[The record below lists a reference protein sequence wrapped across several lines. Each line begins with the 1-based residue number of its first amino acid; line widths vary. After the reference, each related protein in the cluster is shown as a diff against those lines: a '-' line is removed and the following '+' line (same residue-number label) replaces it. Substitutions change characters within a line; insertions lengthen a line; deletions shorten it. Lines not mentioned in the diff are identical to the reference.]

1 MPSAPKLT
9 LVVTN
14 DLIGDQRLHRIAST
28 LQASGY
34 DVKVLGRQKPGSR
47 ALPERPYQQHR
58 LRLPFV
64 RGVAFYL
71 SFNLALIWYLLRH
84 PGDIITA
91 NDLDTLPGC
100 FLAARLRGRRLVY
113 DSHEYFTE
121 VPELVG
127 RPRVRWVWLT
137 LERLLFPRLQT
148 IYTVNGS
155 LARLYRERYGKPV
168 QVIRNVPFA
177 REGSPKAR
185 ATPII
190 LYQGALN
197 VGRGIELMIDAMAHL
212 PKHTLWIVG
221 SGDVEGALRTQAQLA
236 PWRDRI
242 VFHGFVP
249 PEELAELTPQAGLGL
264 SLEADLGAN
273 YHYASPNK
281 VYDYL
286 QARLPVLVSDLPEMR
301 AVVEQHGVGG
311 ILPLDQRS
319 PEALAE
325 RIRQIVDDPSAY
337 ARYSEAADQAA
348 RILNWEAEREAL
360 LAIYQGGV
368 SAG

>member
-34 DVKVLGRQKPGSR
+34 DVMVLGRQKPNSR
-47 ALPERPYQQHR
+47 PLPTRPYRQHR

-64 RGVAFYL
+64 QGIAFYL
-71 SFNLALIWYLLRH
+71 SFNLVLAWYLLRH
-84 PGDIITA
+84 PGQVITA

-100 FLAARLRGRRLVY
+100 FLAARLRRRRLVY

-127 RPRVRWVWLT
+127 RPPIRRVWLT

-148 IYTVNGS
+148 IYTVNAS
-155 LARLYRERYGKPV
+155 LARLYQERYGKPV
-168 QVIRNVPFA
+168 KVIRNVPFPRDLA
-177 REGSPKAR
+177 PKTQA
-185 ATPII
+185 APIV

-197 VGRGIELMIDAMAHL
+197 LGRGIELMIDAMAHL
-212 PKHTLWIVG
+212 PGYTLWIVG
-221 SGDVEGALRTQAQLA
+221 SGDVEDELRTQGQLA

-242 VFHGFVP
+242 VFHGFLP
-249 PEELAELTPQAGLGL
+249 PDELALLTAKAGLGL

-301 AVVEQHGVGG
+301 AVVETYQVGG
-311 ILPLDQRS
+311 ILPLDQRN

-325 RIRQIVDDPSAY
+325 RIRRIMDDPVRY
-337 ARYSEAADQAA
+337 ASYSQAADQAA
-348 RILNWEAEREAL
+348 RALNWEAEREAL
-360 LAIYQGGV
+360 LAIYQE
-368 SAG
+368 

>member
-1 MPSAPKLT
+1 MPSAPQLT

-34 DVKVLGRQKPGSR
+34 EVMVLGRQKPNSR
-47 ALPERPYQQHR
+47 PLPTRPYRQHR
-58 LRLPFV
+58 LRLPFG

-71 SFNLALIWYLLRH
+71 SFNLALTWYLLRH
-84 PGDIITA
+84 PGQIITA

-127 RPRVRWVWLT
+127 RPHIRRVWLT
-137 LERLLFPRLQT
+137 LERLLFPHLET
-148 IYTVNGS
+148 IYTVNAS
-155 LARLYRERYGKPV
+155 LARLYHERYGKPV
-168 QVIRNVPFA
+168 KVIRNLPFA
-177 REGSPKAR
+177 REIAPKSQAS
-185 ATPII
+185 PII

-197 VGRGIELMIDAMAHL
+197 LGRGIELMIDAMAHL
-212 PKHTLWIVG
+212 PEYTLWIVG
-221 SGDVEGALRTQAQLA
+221 SGDVEDELRTQAQLA
-236 PWRDRI
+236 PWRDHI

-249 PEELAELTPQAGLGL
+249 PEELALLTAQAGLGL

-286 QARLPVLVSDLPEMR
+286 QARIPVLVSDLPEMR
-301 AVVEQHGVGG
+301 AVVETYRVGG
-311 ILPLDQRS
+311 ILPLDQRN

-325 RIRQIVDDPSAY
+325 HIRQLMHDP
-337 ARYSEAADQAA
+337 ARYASHSQAADRAA
-348 RILNWEAEREAL
+348 RTLHWEAEREAL
-360 LAIYQGGV
+360 LAIYGD
-368 SAG
+368 